1 MLKHILAVLLLT
13 LSSLSFAADT
23 VDINTA
29 DAATIASTMKGVGET
44 KAAAI
49 VTYRNDHGA
58 FKSVDDLVLVKG
70 IGEKTVEVNREVMT
84 VESVKE

>member
-1 MLKHILAVLLLT
+1 MIKQLFAVLLLT

-23 VDINTA
+23 ININTVDA
-29 DAATIASTMKGVGET
+29 DTIAVTMKGVGEA

-49 VTYRNDHGA
+49 VAYRNDHGA

-70 IGEKTVEVNREVMT
+70 IGEKTVEMNRDVIT
-84 VESVKE
+84 VGSAE